1 MKLRKKIEEELHQEW
16 TKNFK
21 AFEDAARKERK
32 KSVDWE
38 LVKKRCNP
46 KQIEA
51 IKLFV
56 EFRLYEAAASIA
68 EMDLYDFIELL
79 ISLGISRG

>member
-1 MKLRKKIEEELHQEW
+1 MLRKKLEEILDQEW
-16 TKNFK
+16 TQNFEE
-21 AFEDAARKERK
+21 FENAAREERRKSVNWNLVKER
-32 KSVDWE
+32 
-38 LVKKRCNP
+38 CNS
-46 KQIEA
+46 KQMEA

-56 EFRLYEAAASIA
+56 EYRLYEAAASIA

>member
-1 MKLRKKIEEELHQEW
+1 LKKTLEEELNQEW
-16 TKNFK
+16 TQNFE
-21 AFEDAARKERK
+21 AFENAAREERK
-32 KSVDWE
+32 KNVNWD
-38 LVKKRCNP
+38 LVKKRCNS

-56 EFRLYEAAASIA
+56 EYRLYETAASIA
-68 EMDLYDFIELL
+68 EMDLYDFIKLL